1 MSSCLLFRPF
11 VLAKNKSSF
20 TTSICLSHIFR
31 ECKADISTF
40 QTKYLKA
47 VIQQRGPDTSKVLRI
62 VPELPLRS
70 CVRNSSSRSG
80 DQQRSN
86 KDRQNIFA
94 SPYAKIPVCTTAI
107 HEKVLSGVQR
117 TINKTQGRAAFISAE
132 DPRIQITFE
141 NVYDQA
147 HRVASFLSQKGYG
160 HQDVCCQV
168 LPNSYHFVVF
178 YLGALLTGGVMSAA
192 GAQSTEYELKRQ
204 FFDSD
209 CKVVITNYVNLNKV
223 LFAVKECPRV
233 QYVICVRPSGSSDT
247 LPPEVVSWE
256 EVISTPI
263 TPLPKYVYNPED
275 TALLPY
281 SSGTTGIQ
289 KGVMLSHKNFS
300 TMMDIWDKHCVDH
313 FIPKIGD
320 GNWDYHKENFLLFL
334 PFHHIFGFGS
344 MNHILSNGATGI
356 VFSKFDPT
364 VFLEAIQTY
373 KMHDFG
379 VVQLRVRCERFGVH
393 FAYNGL
399 GKKFAYYSY
408 RNGVKGTH
416 FPPLDSRDEFSNVGM
431 LVSTLE
437 QKIASETGEALP
449 IREVGEVCI
458 RGPTIMKGY
467 LGCPDATAQT
477 IDSEGWLH
485 TGDIGFLDEKGQLH
499 IVDRL
504 KELIKVKGL
513 QVAPSELED
522 ILLSHEDISDAA
534 VIGVPDGKHGEIPRA
549 YVVRTNESFMEV
561 VVQRFIHGKVT
572 SHKHL
577 TGGVAFVSVIPKSS
591 SGKILRRI
599 LRDQFQK
606 EMSSEPH

>member
-263 TPLPKYVYNPED
+263 TPLPKYVY
-275 TALLPY
+275 
-281 SSGTTGIQ
+281 
-289 KGVMLSHKNFS
+289 K
-300 TMMDIWDKHCVDH
+300 
-313 FIPKIGD
+313 
-320 GNWDYHKENFLLFL
+320 
-334 PFHHIFGFGS
+334 
-344 MNHILSNGATGI
+344 
-356 VFSKFDPT
+356 
-364 VFLEAIQTY
+364 
-373 KMHDFG
+373 
-379 VVQLRVRCERFGVH
+379 
-393 FAYNGL
+393 
-399 GKKFAYYSY
+399 
-408 RNGVKGTH
+408 
-416 FPPLDSRDEFSNVGM
+416 
-431 LVSTLE
+431 
-437 QKIASETGEALP
+437 
-449 IREVGEVCI
+449 
-458 RGPTIMKGY
+458 
-467 LGCPDATAQT
+467 
-477 IDSEGWLH
+477 
-485 TGDIGFLDEKGQLH
+485 
-499 IVDRL
+499 
-504 KELIKVKGL
+504 
-513 QVAPSELED
+513 
-522 ILLSHEDISDAA
+522 
-534 VIGVPDGKHGEIPRA
+534 
-549 YVVRTNESFMEV
+549 
-561 VVQRFIHGKVT
+561 
-572 SHKHL
+572 
-577 TGGVAFVSVIPKSS
+577 
-591 SGKILRRI
+591 
-599 LRDQFQK
+599 
-606 EMSSEPH
+606 

>member
-281 SSGTTGIQ
+281 SSGTTGMQ

-300 TMMDIWDKHCVDH
+300 TMMDIW
-313 FIPKIGD
+313 
-320 GNWDYHKENFLLFL
+320 E
-334 PFHHIFGFGS
+334 
-344 MNHILSNGATGI
+344 
-356 VFSKFDPT
+356 
-364 VFLEAIQTY
+364 Q
-373 KMHDFG
+373 MHDFG
-379 VVQLRVRCERFGVH
+379 VAQLRVRCERFGVH